1 MMAGLVR
8 ILSCLLLFGIG
19 AEALGGGDVGVILS
33 AIVALAINRVWRQ
46 QQHLDA
52 RRRHQ
57 EDVVADENL
66 RADVRELRQRSVEP
80 PVDPPTGRAA

>member
-33 AIVALAINRVWRQ
+33 AIVALAINRAWKA
-46 QQHLDA
+46 QQHVDA
-52 RRRHQ
+52 RRQHQ

-66 RADVRELRQRSVEP
+66 RADVRALRQRPAEP
-80 PVDPPTGRAA
+80 PVDPPTDRAA

>member
-1 MMAGLVR
+1 MFGGLVR
-8 ILSCLLLFGIG
+8 ILSCLILFGIG